1 MSSPDGRIDREE
13 WPSVWCASGSEWPVT
28 SETSYPLV
36 HSGTEAWLHTVRM
49 EPNLLLH
56 HVRRFV
62 FPDEL
67 LASLA
72 DKVIVQWTSKWR
84 QECLLSGLQAYRLR
98 VKDITTSQWLDQWIS
113 RAQWG

>member
-1 MSSPDGRIDREE
+1 MASPDGRIDREE
-13 WPSVWCASGSEWPVT
+13 WPSVWCDSGSEWPVT
-28 SETSYPLV
+28 AETPYHLV
-36 HSGTEAWLHTVRM
+36 HSGTEAWLQTVRL

-72 DKVIVQWTSKWR
+72 DQVIVQ
-84 QECLLSGLQAYRLR
+84 
-98 VKDITTSQWLDQWIS
+98 
-113 RAQWG
+113 

>member
-1 MSSPDGRIDREE
+1 MASPDRRIDREE

-28 SETSYPLV
+28 AATSYPLV
-36 HSGTEAWLHTVRM
+36 HSGTEAWLQTVQM

-62 FPDEL
+62 FPYEL

-72 DKVIVQWTSKWR
+72 DPVLVQWTSKGR
-84 QECLLSGLQAYRLR
+84 QECLLSGLQA
-98 VKDITTSQWLDQWIS
+98 
-113 RAQWG
+113 